1 MKFKGFVFFA
11 LSALV
16 FLVAANQPKTSDEQ
30 KEAILM
36 QTIMAGLKQLHYSPQ
51 SIDDDFSERV
61 FNLYLERIDG
71 NKRWLTQQDIEQLSV
86 YKDKLDDQAN
96 EGKFDFLNLAQAAL
110 SQSLAKTKTYYQE
123 ILAQPFDF
131 TGKETIELDGEKKE
145 YAQNDAE
152 LKAYWEKA
160 MKYETLT
167 RLVSKIEEQE
177 KSATEVKSNT
187 EKVTEKTV
195 LALEEKT
202 ATETKSDGKKVEE
215 KTVAEL
221 EKEARAAVL
230 KLFND
235 WYHRMEKRQ
244 RKDYLS
250 DYLNAF
256 TTVYDP
262 HTNYFLPADK
272 ENFDIG
278 MSGRLEGIGARLQ
291 ETPTDET
298 KVVLV
303 VPGGPAYRGKVLEVE
318 DIIVKVAQGDDGDW
332 IDIAG
337 WDINDV
343 VAKIRGKKG
352 TKVRLAVKKV
362 DGSIVETTIVRDE
375 IIMDEGYAK
384 SAVLDLEG
392 VGDNI
397 GYIKLPRFYADFNK
411 RDGHQCS
418 VDVGIELE
426 KLKAQNVNGI
436 ILDLRN
442 NGGGSLRDVVDMSG
456 FFIEQGPIVQVKSR
470 QANPEVL
477 KDRDPS
483 VQYDGPLIVMVN
495 SFSASASEILA
506 AALQDYGRAV
516 IVGSDATFGKATV
529 QRFFDLDRAI
539 RGHSDIK
546 PLGEVKVT
554 TQKFY
559 RITGN
564 SNQLKGVIPD
574 ITLPDN
580 YDYITTGEQEY
591 ETAMTWTQIE
601 PVAHNQDVFQ
611 VKNISALKAA
621 SEDRVANNEV
631 FQKITE
637 NAKRLKAQRESTSY
651 SLNMADFRQD
661 KVADKAE
668 ADKYKDLMQPIEGLT
683 VSNLAVD
690 LPQINADSTKIGRN
704 EEFIKALRKDIYIEE
719 TLHIMQDLTKGSA
732 SIAADANK
740 E

>member
-1 MKFKGFVFFA
+1 MKFRGFILFA
-11 LSALV
+11 LLTVV
-16 FLVAANQPKTSDEQ
+16 FMVATISPKVDEAQ

-36 QTIMAGLKQLHYSPQ
+36 QTILAGLEQLHYQPQ
-51 SIDDDFSERV
+51 QIDDDFSARV
-61 FNLYLERIDG
+61 FDIYLDRIDG
-71 NKRWLTQQDIEQLSV
+71 NKRWLVQEDV
-86 YKDKLDDQAN
+86 DKLDVFKNQLDDEAK
-96 EGKFDFLNLAQAAL
+96 EGTYEFLNL
-110 SQSLAKTKTYYQE
+110 SQEVLAKGLEKTKVYYQE
-123 ILAQPFDF
+123 ILSKPFDF
-131 TGKETIELDGEKKE
+131 TGKESVELDGDKKQF
-145 YAQNDAE
+145 AQSDE
-152 LKAYWEKA
+152 QLRSYWEKA

-167 RLVSKIEEQE
+167 RLVGKIEAQDKAKAKADAEPE
-177 KSATEVKSNT
+177 G
-187 EKVTEKTV
+187 EKVEI
-195 LALEEKT
+195 
-202 ATETKSDGKKVEE
+202 

-221 EKEARAAVL
+221 ETESRKAVL
-230 KLFND
+230 KLFDD

-244 RKDYLS
+244 RKDYVS

-256 TTVYDP
+256 TSVFDP

-291 ETPTDET
+291 ETTTDET
-298 KVVLV
+298 KVVMV
-303 VPGGPAYRGKVLEVE
+303 VAGGPAYRGKELEVN
-318 DIIVKVAQGDDGDW
+318 DVIQKIAQGDEEEWLDVG
-332 IDIAG
+332 G

-352 TKVRLAVKKV
+352 TKVRLGIKKV
-362 DGSIVETTIVRDE
+362 DGTQTEISIIREE

-384 SAVLDLEG
+384 SAILDLEG
-392 VGDNI
+392 ISDNI

-411 RDGHQCS
+411 RDGHQCA

-426 KLKAQNVNGI
+426 KLTGQNVNGI

-456 FFIEQGPIVQVKSR
+456 FFIEEGPIVQVKSR
-470 QANPEVL
+470 RANPEVL
-477 KDRDPS
+477 NDRDAS

-539 RGHSDIK
+539 RGHSEIK

-574 ITLPDN
+574 ISLPDN
-580 YDYITTGEQEY
+580 YDYIETGEQEY
-591 ETAMTWTQIE
+591 ETAMKWTQIE
-601 PVAHNQDVFQ
+601 PVAHNQAVYTIKD
-611 VKNISALKAA
+611 KNALNQA
-621 SEDRVANNEV
+621 SENRVAANPT
-631 FQKITE
+631 FGKIQE
-637 NAKRLKAQRESTSY
+637 NAKRLKGKRDKTVY
-651 SLNMADFRQD
+651 SLNIEQYRKEKDAQAEEAKQYKGLFD
-661 KVADKAE
+661 KEVEK
-668 ADKYKDLMQPIEGLT
+668 LS
-683 VSNLAVD
+683 VNNLEVD
-690 LPQINADSTKIGRN
+690 LTYINQDSSKIGRN
-704 EEFIKALRKDIYIEE
+704 EEFIKALKKDIYIEE
-719 TLHIMQDLTKGSA
+719 TLHIMQDMIKQ
-732 SIAADANK
+732 
-740 E
+740 